1 MRFTVL
7 LFSIVLC
14 CAGLVSNA
22 LSQPAE
28 IGQVKPMPIK
38 RVLVSIHPLALL
50 VKSAWPNIEV
60 QTLVKANQ
68 SPHDFSLKP
77 SHMKQVHMA
86 DAIIWLGPEFEPYL
100 KKVLGQ
106 SQNES
111 KPQVD
116 LASFDSHDDHSD
128 HDGHEHEAHGD
139 HINNQV
145 SEPHNPHLWLLPT
158 QLRPMLEKIAV
169 KLSLPEPKRF
179 YKLYDAWL
187 TVARFQMNDKTKM
200 GFVSYHD
207 AFSGW
212 VDYFALNQ
220 LAVVTNNPEKPVGTR
235 HVLDVRKILASQ
247 KQACLLVEPQFQ
259 GRLLKKLQ
267 AGLDVRLVKIDPMAS
282 EFKVK
287 DANFLDFY
295 SQLLKQFST
304 CLKP

>member
-1 MRFTVL
+1 MRFAL
-7 LFSIVLC
+7 L
-14 CAGLVSNA
+14 LVSIA
-22 LSQPAE
+22 LSCIGFSVNGHAKADSVSMPASPA
-28 IGQVKPMPIK
+28 VK

-50 VKSAWPNIEV
+50 VKTAWPQLEV

-77 SHMKQVHMA
+77 SHIKQVHNA
-86 DAIIWLGPEFEPYL
+86 DAIVWLGTEFEPYL
-100 KKVLGQ
+100 EKVLGQ
-106 SQNES
+106 RQNGE

-116 LASFDSHDDHSD
+116 LSSFDSHTNHDHESSHD
-128 HDGHEHEAHGD
+128 HAKHD
-139 HINNQV
+139 
-145 SEPHNPHLWLLPT
+145 PHLWLLPA
-158 QLRPMLEKIAV
+158 QLRLMLDKIAMQ
-169 KLSLPEPKRF
+169 LSLPEPKRF

-187 TVARFQMNDKTKM
+187 AVARFQMSDKTKM

-207 AFSGW
+207 AFAGW

-235 HVLDVRKILASQ
+235 HVLKVREILASQ

-259 GRLLKKLQ
+259 GRLLNKLQ
-267 AGLDVRLVKIDPMAS
+267 SGLDVRLVKIDPMAS

>member
-7 LFSIVLC
+7 LFSI
-14 CAGLVSNA
+14 A
-22 LSQPAE
+22 LSCVSLLVNAQA
-28 IGQVKPMPIK
+28 KSPMQETQQAK

-50 VKSAWPNIEV
+50 VKTAWPNLEV

-77 SHMKQVHMA
+77 SHIKQVHNA
-86 DAIIWLGPEFEPYL
+86 DAIIWLGSDFEPYL
-100 KKVLGQ
+100 EKVLGQ
-106 SQNES
+106 SQNGG

-116 LASFDSHDDHSD
+116 LAKFDSHAGHD
-128 HDGHEHEAHGD
+128 HDAHEDNHKD
-139 HINNQV
+139 
-145 SEPHNPHLWLLPT
+145 PHLWLLPT
-158 QLRPMLEKIAV
+158 QLRPILEKVAQE
-169 KLSLPEPKRF
+169 LSLPEPKRF

-187 TVARFQMNDKTKM
+187 AVARFQMNDKTKM

-207 AFSGW
+207 AFAGW
-212 VDYFALNQ
+212 VEYFSLNQ
-220 LAVVTNNPEKPVGTR
+220 LAVVTSNPEKPVGTR
-235 HVLDVRKILASQ
+235 HVLEVREILASQ

-259 GRLLKKLQ
+259 GRLLNKLQ
-267 AGLDVRLVKIDPMAS
+267 SGLDVRLVKIDPMAS
-282 EFKVK
+282 EFTVK

>member
-14 CAGLVSNA
+14 WAGLVPNA
-22 LSQPAE
+22 VSAPADTV
-28 IGQVKPMPIK
+28 QVQTKPINK
-38 RVLVSIHPLALL
+38 VLVSIHPLALL
-50 VKSAWPNIEV
+50 VKTAWPELDV
-60 QTLVKANQ
+60 QTLVQANQ
-68 SPHDFSLKP
+68 SPHDFTLKP
-77 SHMKQVHMA
+77 SHIKQVHMA
-86 DAIIWLGPEFEPYL
+86 DAIVWLGPQFEPYL
-100 KKVLGQ
+100 EKVLGQ
-106 SQNES
+106 SQNQN
-111 KPQVD
+111 KPMAD
-116 LASFDSHDDHSD
+116 LASFDAHDTHDHEE
-128 HDGHEHEAHGD
+128 HEHDHHGPQHD
-139 HINNQV
+139 
-145 SEPHNPHLWLLPT
+145 PHLWLLPT
-158 QLRPMLEKIAV
+158 QIRPMLERIAAL
-169 KLSLPEPKRF
+169 LSLPEPTSF

-187 TVARFQMNDKTKM
+187 MVARFQMNDKTQM

-207 AFSGW
+207 AFAGW
-212 VDYFALNQ
+212 VDYFSLNQ

-235 HVLDVRKILASQ
+235 HVLEVREILASQ

-267 AGLDVRLVKIDPMAS
+267 SGLDVRLVKIDPMAS